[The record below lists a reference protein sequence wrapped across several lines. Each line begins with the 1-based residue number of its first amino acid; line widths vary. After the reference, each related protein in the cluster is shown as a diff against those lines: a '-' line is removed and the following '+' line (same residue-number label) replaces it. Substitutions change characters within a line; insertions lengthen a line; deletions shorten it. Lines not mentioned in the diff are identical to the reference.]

1 MTLPNSHRTL
11 CLAAAL
17 VFSGS
22 SALAQISVIG
32 QLTDDRMVAPG
43 SQYDGTVTVRNETD
57 VPQEVKV
64 YQTDY
69 FFSFDGTTVYGEPG
83 EAFRSNAH
91 WVSFTPSFID
101 LDPHASSVVNYT
113 VKVPD
118 STAGKP
124 VEGSYW
130 SMLMIE
136 GVAPGSPESSKPAQ
150 PDQNRMGI
158 SQLIRY
164 GVQIA
169 THIAGTGK
177 IEARFLDVRVQSEQD
192 GSRFL
197 VVDIQN
203 VGDLW
208 FRPTFSAEIF
218 DASGASKGM
227 FQGTQLRIYPGT
239 SVRQRINLGKIPR
252 GTYTVMMILD
262 AGGDDLVGAEYTLT
276 L

>member
-1 MTLPNSHRTL
+1 MTLPNCLRTL
-11 CLAAAL
+11 CLAGSVSISAAI
-17 VFSGS
+17 
-22 SALAQISVIG
+22 APAQISVIG
-32 QLTDDRMVAPG
+32 QLTDDRTVAPG
-43 SQYDGTVTVRNETD
+43 ASYDGTITVRNETD

-69 FFSFDGTTVYGEPG
+69 FFSYDGTTVYGEPG
-83 EAFRSNAH
+83 EAVRSNAN
-91 WVSFTPSFID
+91 WVRYTPTFIR
-101 LDPHASSVVNYT
+101 LDPSASSVVSYS

-118 STAGKP
+118 SAAGKP
-124 VEGSYW
+124 LEGSYW

-136 GVAPGSPESSKPAQ
+136 GIVPGSPESSKPA
-150 PDQNRMGI
+150 PDRNQMGI

-177 IEARFLDVRVQSEQD
+177 IEARFLDVRVQTEED
-192 GSRFL
+192 GTRLL

-203 VGDLW
+203 IGDLW

-218 DASGASKGM
+218 DASGASKGI
-227 FQGTQLRIYPGT
+227 FQGSQLRIYPGT
-239 SVRQRINLGKIPR
+239 SVQQRINLGKIAR

-262 AGGDDLVGAEYTLT
+262 AGGEDVVGAEYTLT